1 MLSTSQLGADLDLDP
16 CSIPP
21 SIAHQ
26 PHNTS
31 PLGLHHPAPNLAL
44 TPASSAPSNPP
55 KKRDQVSTGSPPY
68 PCTFCTLCRT
78 AKPRTAGPQQRDNAS
93 AALQGSQVHCRTTP
107 LCIQQQPFN
116 LVTPHPDEII
126 QPEQR
131 CSACST
137 NLCTPPHQTQNQPDK
152 DGRKSQNSKSAAPA
166 E

>member
-16 CSIPP
+16 CSRPP

-44 TPASSAPSNPP
+44 TPASSAPS
-55 KKRDQVSTGSPPY
+55 SPLKNATR
-68 PCTFCTLCRT
+68 C
-78 AKPRTAGPQQRDNAS
+78 PQGLHPTPAHS
-93 AALQGSQVHCRTTP
+93 VHCAGQLTP
-107 LCIQQQPFN
+107 EQQAHSRGTMQVLHCRDHKCTVGPRRSAFSSS
-116 LVTPHPDEII
+116 LSTSSLHTRMK

-137 NLCTPPHQTQNQPDK
+137 NLCTPPHQTQNQPNK